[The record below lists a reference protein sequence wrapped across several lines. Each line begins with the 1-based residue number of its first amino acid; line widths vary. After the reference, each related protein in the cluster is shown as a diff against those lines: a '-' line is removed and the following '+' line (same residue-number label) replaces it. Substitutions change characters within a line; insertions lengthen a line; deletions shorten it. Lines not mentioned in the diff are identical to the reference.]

1 MAQMTDDWP
10 NLVTMFFRQADRFGE
25 RPLLWQK
32 SKGRWTPLTWR
43 ETAVSICRLA
53 RGLSSLGIRAGDRV
67 MLVSE
72 NRPAWF
78 VADFAIMATG
88 AVTVPAYTTNTE
100 GDHLHI
106 LDNSGAAAVVV
117 STRALA
123 DRVLPAAFRSPD
135 VRFVIVMDEVKL
147 QQQPHFDVLTWRQV
161 MDRGEADHT
170 NIRAAA
176 QALSLDTLACLIYT
190 SGTGGAPK
198 GVMLSH
204 RAILANIRGA
214 VDVLSELPGGEEVF
228 LSFLPLSHAYEH
240 TVGQFLPIAIGAEI
254 YYAGSVDRV
263 ATDLRE
269 IRPTVFSAVPR
280 FYEVLRQRIL
290 QGISKQGGLPERFFN
305 WTLAIGRRRY
315 ENPESLG
322 LWTRL
327 LDRVLDRL
335 VRDKIRERVGG
346 RLKAMVSG
354 GAALDPELSLF
365 FRALGLPL
373 VQGYGQTEAAPL
385 ISVNRPSRPKPGT
398 VGPAVAGVEVR
409 IAEDGELLVRGENL
423 MLGYWRNEAATAEAL
438 RDGWLHTGDIAEID
452 ADGDIRIT
460 DRKKDLIVVS
470 GGDNVAPARIEG
482 LLTLH
487 PQIAQAMVAGDG
499 RSHLVALLVP
509 NAEWLGEWAK
519 EAGKPFDLAV
529 LADDPDLLRALAG
542 PVEEVNR
549 SLSVVE
555 RIRRFAVAPEPFSI
569 DNGQLT
575 PTLKVRRHI
584 VGKVYGQRLRALYD

>member
-1 MAQMTDDWP
+1 MAQMIDDWP

-53 RGLSSLGIRAGDRV
+53 RGLSSLGIRAGDKV

-78 VADFAIMATG
+78 VADFAIMAAG

-123 DRVLPAAFRSPD
+123 ERVLPAAFRSPD
-135 VRFVIVMDEVKL
+135 VRFVIVMDEIKL

>member
-123 DRVLPAAFRSPD
+123 ERVLPAAFRSPD

-354 GAALDPELSLF
+354 GAALDPELGLF

-549 SLSVVE
+549 GLSVVE